1 MTQYAIVTD
10 LNRCVGCLAC
20 AVACKVA
27 NNVPIGSFW
36 NKVLRIGPNPS
47 TEGSDFP
54 NVDMYFLPI
63 QCQHC
68 ENPACVAVCPTGASH
83 KLEDGTVQV
92 DKEKCIGCQF
102 CAMSCPYGVPEGVVN
117 LEHQWWYPEITEPGR
132 GFQFSAVNQLISPDD
147 GDPLCGSSN
156 LRAYMVNVYKATAE
170 NSPYGNPC
178 PCLEDGT
185 EIIHDASDARLK
197 EWLPQYDGRSE

>member
-102 CAMSCPYGVPEGVVN
+102 CVMACPYGAISLESIGLPSATSETMAQKSMRSVAVRCDLCKDWMKREGKSVPACVEACPVHARSVV
-117 LEHQWWYPEITEPGR
+117 QIG
-132 GFQFSAVNQLISPDD
+132 
-147 GDPLCGSSN
+147 
-156 LRAYMVNVYKATAE
+156 
-170 NSPYGNPC
+170 
-178 PCLEDGT
+178 
-185 EIIHDASDARLK
+185 
-197 EWLPQYDGRSE
+197 